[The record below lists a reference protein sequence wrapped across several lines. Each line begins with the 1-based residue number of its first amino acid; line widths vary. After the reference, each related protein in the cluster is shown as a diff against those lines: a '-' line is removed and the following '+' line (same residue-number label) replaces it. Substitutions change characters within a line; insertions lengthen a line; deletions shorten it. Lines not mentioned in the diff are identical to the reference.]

1 MARSRMILPAPD
13 PTCRRI
19 FHADRLTAEGHR
31 IALEIWIRATGRE
44 REGVRMTVYRC
55 KRCAGFHVARKRI
68 AETTALIA
76 PPSEVGTVG
85 DPDLILG
92 I

>member
-44 REGVRMTVYRC
+44 REGARVVVFRC
-55 KRCAGFHVARKRI
+55 KRCAGFHVGRKRFVPESPLI
-68 AETTALIA
+68 GSPARLVEAAE
-76 PPSEVGTVG
+76 PN
-85 DPDLILG
+85 LILG
-92 I
+92 V